1 MPKQITVISG
11 KGGTGKTTLTA
22 AFASLANKVL
32 IADCDVDAADIHLI
46 LDPGSTSKL
55 DFYGMEVASI
65 NEDKCS
71 ACGLCVERCRFA
83 AISKELVIDAHICE
97 GCGVCLLICPDNAIT
112 MKERKAGEI
121 FRSVTRSGPLVHARL
136 GIGEETGGKLVS
148 VVRKIASEMAAEND
162 IDLILID
169 GPPGTGCSV
178 IASISGVDLV
188 FIVTEPSVSGIHDL
202 ERVLEVT
209 AHFGIKAVVC
219 INKCNINEEKTAD
232 IEEFCKIKGIDVV
245 GKLPLSA
252 IPIKA
257 MLESQTVI
265 EYEDGIFS
273 GAVRDMWSKI
283 MACDA
288 LWNNYTFEWFLL

>member
-11 KGGTGKTTLTA
+11 KGGTGKTTLAA
-22 AFASLANKVL
+22 AFASLAKNAL

-46 LDPGSTSKL
+46 LDPGPTSKM
-55 DFYGMEVASI
+55 DFYGMEIASI
-65 NEDKCS
+65 NRDKCS
-71 ACGLCVERCRFA
+71 TCGKCIERCRFS
-83 AISKELVIDAHICE
+83 AISKDFVVGVHSCE
-97 GCGVCLLICPDNAIT
+97 GCGVCTLICPEDAIA
-112 MKERKAGEI
+112 MKEHKAGEI
-121 FRSVTRSGPLVHARL
+121 FRSVTRFGPLVHARL

-148 VVRKIASEMAAEND
+148 MVRKSAAEMAAMHGS
-162 IDLILID
+162 DLIIVD

-219 INKCNINEEKTAD
+219 INKYNINEEKTAY
-232 IEEFCKIKGIDVV
+232 IEEFCKIRGIDVV
-245 GKLPLSA
+245 GKLPLSD

-257 MLESQTVI
+257 MLKSQTVI
-265 EYEDGIFS
+265 EYKDDDFS
-273 GAVRDMWSKI
+273 EAVRDMWLKI
-283 MACDA
+283 MTCDT
-288 LWNNYTFEWFLL
+288 LNE

>member
-22 AFASLANKVL
+22 AFSSLANKVL

-46 LDPGSTSKL
+46 LDPGSASKL

-65 NEDKCS
+65 NEGKCS
-71 ACGLCVERCRFA
+71 ACGTCVERCRFG

-97 GCGVCLLICPDNAIT
+97 GCGVCSLICPENAIT
-112 MKERKAGEI
+112 MKEHKAGEI
-121 FRSVTRSGPLVHARL
+121 FRSVTRYGPLVHARL

-148 VVRKIASEMAAEND
+148 MVRKTSSEMAAEND
-162 IDLILID
+162 IDLIIID

-209 AHFGIKAVVC
+209 AHFRIKAVVC

-245 GKLPLSA
+245 GKLPLSD

-283 MACDA
+283 MACGT
-288 LWNNYTFEWFLL
+288 LMKNETNF